1 MIVVLKVIL
10 SLLSIAV
17 GVIARFVFK
26 DFRNVLKTE
35 GFDEIT
41 VWQKLKFMSTFV
53 MIMTGLASLIT
64 FLLYFVIAPLQIL

>member
-26 DFRNVLKTE
+26 DFRNVRKTE

>member
-41 VWQKLKFMSTFV
+41 VWQKLKFMTLS
-53 MIMTGLASLIT
+53 
-64 FLLYFVIAPLQIL
+64 

>member
-10 SLLSIAV
+10 SLLSLAV

-26 DFRNVLKTE
+26 DFRNVRKTE